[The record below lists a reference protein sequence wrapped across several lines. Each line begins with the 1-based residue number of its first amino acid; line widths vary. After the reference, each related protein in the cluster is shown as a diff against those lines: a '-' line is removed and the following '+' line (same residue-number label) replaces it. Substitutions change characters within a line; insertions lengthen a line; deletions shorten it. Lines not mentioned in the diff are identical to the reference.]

1 MNIPLCY
8 VDGYEAARKVDPE
21 MAETYIPVIPPSA
34 ILQPSLP
41 AKPLYAIRTWFL
53 GGLVAAAIIEGF
65 STLISKSFRIRSRIA
80 ENGVHRLKQNLLQ
93 LLEQYLPGGIE
104 PGGDAWKLSLRIRLV
119 HA

>member
-21 MAETYIPVIPPSA
+21 MAETYIRYTTIGDSA
-34 ILQPSLP
+34 AESASQ
-41 AKPLYAIRTWFL
+41 AFIRNSDLVL